1 MDPTQRVYKNFKLL
15 ARNLTLAPVAKV
27 GCTDGQLCGRVSSV
41 TRRPGIPGFEKF
53 CPSLT
58 PLNPLTDRVTGR
70 LGNLELYRPGCNH
83 LDALFFHVAIIVGL
97 TLVAYS

>member
-1 MDPTQRVYKNFKLL
+1 MAPTQRVYKNFKLL

-41 TRRPGIPGFEKF
+41 TRWPGIPSFEKS
-53 CPSLT
+53 CPSLP
-58 PLNPLTDRVTGR
+58 PLNHSLTASGAGWAISNCTGKR
-70 LGNLELYRPGCNH
+70 CNH
-83 LDALFFHVAIIVGL
+83 LDALFFHVTIIVGL